1 MKSPLYLNHLEFT
14 IEEYDA
20 AQTDPTLTCRDTVLQ
35 LASSITREQQFSL
48 LWAFI
53 IRSLMIS
60 YPTVIHTKTQQP
72 AHQIQPVYE
81 YIAFSIC
88 SILYNNTW
96 LTNVENFSIYMQ
108 DQYWHHALK
117 DSPGDKLYQMEVYCD
132 EEWRT
137 FFRDG
142 LPVINYNLDH
152 AQKYANIIHD
162 HDAINNAQPSPIR
175 FAEYIRAGEI
185 GLDTILNR
193 KLPAFP
199 KD

>member
-20 AQTDPTLTCRDTVLQ
+20 AKTDPTLTCRDTVIQ

-48 LWAFI
+48 LWWFI

-60 YPTVIHTKTQQP
+60 YPTAIHTKTQLP
-72 AHQIQPVYE
+72 AMETQPVFE

-88 SILYNNTW
+88 DILHNNPW
-96 LTNVENFSIYMQ
+96 LTAVENFSFYMQ

-117 DSPGDKLYQMEVYCD
+117 ESPGDKLYQMEVLCD
-132 EEWRT
+132 GEWGT
-137 FFRDG
+137 FFRNG
-142 LPVINYNLDH
+142 LPLVNYNLDY
-152 AQKYANIIHD
+152 AQRYANIIHD

-175 FAEYIRAGEI
+175 FAEYIRASEI
-185 GLDTILNR
+185 DLDTILNR